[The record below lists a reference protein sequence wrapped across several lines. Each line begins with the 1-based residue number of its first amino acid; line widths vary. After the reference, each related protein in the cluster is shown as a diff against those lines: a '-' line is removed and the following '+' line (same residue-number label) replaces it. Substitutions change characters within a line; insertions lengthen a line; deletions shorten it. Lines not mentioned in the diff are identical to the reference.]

1 MKNDLQEKALKLE
14 LKGRFEEAAQLYIE
28 AGRHE
33 KAAFMYQKAGNPTLA
48 MRTYADGGF
57 WIKAAEMAQKQGDHA
72 QTAIYF
78 EKGENLPK
86 AAEAYEKAGN
96 FRKAAELHQK
106 NGNHDKA
113 ADLFFKSGDYL
124 KAGGLWEKAKKEE
137 QAVQAYRQYLVE
149 SSGVIGQLTGPDA
162 QRIGQLFI
170 KAKDFIRAAEIFLK
184 TAEPLKALFL
194 LMEAGETARSIE
206 LYKQKF
212 KGQGFNIL
220 SQITKD
226 TVVDVFGE
234 VCMAAGEFPEAAQ
247 CFDKAG
253 NTLRAAEAYQSSGD
267 LYQSA
272 ELFLRAGKFKE
283 AAGLFEESGHCSEA
297 ADLYYKLKDFNRAAA
312 CYEKE
317 GDFYKA
323 GRLYQYIDQNQK
335 AIQLLQKITHESPEY
350 LKASILICKAFVAVD
365 LADMARKRYQ
375 EICRDYPVGEETLE
389 VYYDFGEMMSGMG
402 DSAGAKEVYEKI
414 VNVDLTYKDVAQK
427 LKKLTTSVPR
437 PSAPAAQMPL
447 VPPSAIA
454 PPAPAAARPAAA
466 APPPPV
472 PPQAK
477 PSPPPPTVPKAAPA
491 PKKDDKAT
499 RAINILRKFPFFQN
513 LEESEIQAIWPA
525 VERKEVSAGD
535 VMIQSGGYAPGFFLL
550 VQGGIALYSPMG
562 RAIITL
568 TEPGTLFGVAAYFS
582 GETSA
587 VTIRAT
593 ENSKLICLHGKKLM
607 EILDQNADLQKKIKP
622 LFSRSLEREVS
633 SIPPKTPYHVQ
644 ILEAKKQLL

>member
-1 MKNDLQEKALKLE
+1 VKSDLQEKALKLE

-72 QTAIYF
+72 QTAVCF

-106 NGNHDKA
+106 CGNHEKA
-113 ADLFFKSGDYL
+113 ADMYFKSGDYL
-124 KAGGLWEKAKKEE
+124 RAGGLWEKSKKEE
-137 QAVQAYRQYLVE
+137 QAIQAYRQYLVE
-149 SSGVIGQLTGPDA
+149 SAGIIGQLTGPDA

-170 KAKDFIRAAEIFLK
+170 KAKDYVRAAEIFLK

-226 TVVDVFGE
+226 TVVDTFGE

-317 GDFYKA
+317 GDLYKA
-323 GRLYQYIDQNQK
+323 GRLYQYINQNQK
-335 AIQLLQKITHESPEY
+335 AIQLLQKITHESAEY

-389 VYYDFGEMMSGMG
+389 IYYDFAEMLATMG

-427 LKKLTTSVPR
+427 LKKLTAGVPR

-447 VPPSAIA
+447 MPPVAIA
-454 PPAPAAARPAAA
+454 PPAPAAARSAAPPAPVPAAKP
-466 APPPPV
+466 APPPPS
-472 PPQAK
+472 A
-477 PSPPPPTVPKAAPA
+477 PKAAP
-491 PKKDDKAT
+491 PRKDDKAT

-513 LEESEIQAIWPA
+513 LEESEIQTIWSA

-535 VMIQSGGYAPGFFLL
+535 VMIQSGEYAPGFFLL
-550 VQGGIALYSPMG
+550 VQGSIALYSPMG

-568 TEPGTLFGVAAYFS
+568 SEPGTLFGVAAYFS

-593 ENSKLICLHGKKLM
+593 ETSKLICVQGKELM
-607 EILDQNADLQKKIKP
+607 EILGRNPAFRDKIKP
-622 LFSRSLEREVS
+622 LFSRSLEKEVS
-633 SIPPKTPYHVQ
+633 SIPPKTPYHMQ
-644 ILEAKKQLL
+644 ILEAKKRLM